1 MSPEEKERK
10 DAEMEARGY
19 VRKYVFYNGKLEES
33 WINPKDRP
41 VPVPKL
47 YDKDGREIRPL
58 SFD

>member
-19 VRKYVFYNGKLEES
+19 VRDYVINDGKLEEI
-33 WINPKDRP
+33 WIDPKYRP

-47 YDKDGREIRPL
+47 YDKDGREIRPD
-58 SFD
+58 FIV